1 MGQKN
6 LKTVLSSSSA
16 SNSIYLNFTQ
26 IKIKVWFHDKE
37 KFLFV
42 DATVA
47 LNTESTAAASDHSC
61 NKSE

>member
-1 MGQKN
+1 M
-6 LKTVLSSSSA
+6 LSSSSA

-47 LNTESTAAASDHSC
+47 LNTEYTAAASDHSC